1 MKNIIL
7 YSLIFLCIISWNVL
21 DSETGN
27 LSTLSFFTFTF
38 SIYGIILVHSSTFS
52 IKNVKA
58 LMKKNISL
66 SEMDISVKFADIYR
80 DLVDNNRKKLEEV
93 RKDFLRTHFII
104 ILIILLLFC
113 IMLISCILF
122 FFYNKDDGTDRYNFY
137 VAMSS
142 LNCFVLLFVLVD
154 KFYKRYYIKFY
165 KENIIST
172 LITKINDSYVYE
184 NRCTNVNELEKYYA
198 NANFIK
204 HGKIGRYKAEDYIYG
219 KTKEKSRIH
228 IADVYAQTVYAD
240 GILIKMD
247 RFNGM
252 FTYIQTTNNID
263 GEVRISKNKKH
274 KRISEK
280 YNKIEIEGHDFEKYF
295 DVKSEDRILAIRLIT
310 PEFIEALSEFYKY
323 YEINFDIV
331 IRDDCIYI
339 RFYTGDLFEPL
350 VWKKSMDLSIF
361 YFYYK
366 MFELVEK
373 ITRAT
378 NKALTDVIT

>member
-219 KTKEKSRIH
+219 KTKEKSRIY

-252 FTYIQTTNNID
+252 FTYVQTINNID

-274 KRISEK
+274 KKISEK

-361 YFYYK
+361 YF
-366 MFELVEK
+366 
-373 ITRAT
+373 
-378 NKALTDVIT
+378 